1 MLKISQS
8 ELLYLEKGIMSISG
22 VALTFFCYFMKC
34 IMTQESYLPLDITTV
49 ARIPGK
55 DAGS

>member
-22 VALTFFCYFMKC
+22 VALTFFFMKC